1 MTFPVLNSLKSAFHH
16 INRYL
21 VEKYYENQS
30 RYLVDIKDLSSVQ
43 CIVLCSP
50 TFEQLGPRDY

>member
-21 VEKYYENQS
+21 VEKYYENQL
-30 RYLVDIKDLSSVQ
+30 RYLVDKDLSSVQ